1 MKYKNNQPLTR
12 ENSQCLIS
20 NQRLPVMHTKQEN
33 MTIMRK
39 NITSNT
45 SRTGTDTLADEDI
58 KRVIIVVFYVL
69 KKLSGDR
76 KDIFKTIKSNI

>member
-1 MKYKNNQPLTR
+1 MSDIQSKIT
-12 ENSQCLIS
+12 S
-20 NQRLPVMHTKQEN
+20 HATKQEN

-39 NITSNT
+39 NIAWNT

-69 KKLSGDR
+69 K
-76 KDIFKTIKSNI
+76 N